1 MRFVYLDSR
10 FTLHASSPRSVALT
24 QLRFACLAVASL
36 AGDLHPEECAHAGRT
51 RKKGDVMIT
60 SPFITIDYTT
70 ASDRPQSLA
79 QQRVVVSGRKSNER
93 IVCSTT
99 SAVLETD

>member
-51 RKKGDVMIT
+51 KET
-60 SPFITIDYTT
+60 
-70 ASDRPQSLA
+70 
-79 QQRVVVSGRKSNER
+79 GRKGPLMFNR
-93 IVCSTT
+93 WRKRRRTNQR
-99 SAVLETD
+99 

>member
-51 RKKGDVMIT
+51 RKTDYSVSC
-60 SPFITIDYTT
+60 SPFAYLVGV
-70 ASDRPQSLA
+70 AGFELA
-79 QQRVVVSGRKSNER
+79 TP
-93 IVCSTT
+93 CTP
-99 SAVLETD
+99 